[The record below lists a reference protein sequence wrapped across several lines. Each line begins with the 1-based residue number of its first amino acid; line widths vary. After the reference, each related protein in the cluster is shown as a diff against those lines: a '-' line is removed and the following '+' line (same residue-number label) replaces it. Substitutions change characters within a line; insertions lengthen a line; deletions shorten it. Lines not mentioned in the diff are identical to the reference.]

1 MYKRIIFDLDNTL
14 IKWIDEYDDALKDT
28 LVKYNINFDYHVLT
42 ESIDEYDYNSEVYN
56 SYDLLNYLNNKH
68 NLNLTIDF
76 INDWL
81 DELGTKGDVK
91 EDVVELLK
99 YLSNKYEL
107 VVLTN
112 WEGTCQRNR
121 LKAAGILKYF
131 KEVFGGEV
139 YKKPSEEAFKKAMGP
154 YNIDECIMVG
164 DSMKFDIEPARK
176 LGIKTY
182 MVGYDIDSILDL
194 KEML

>member
-1 MYKRIIFDLDNTL
+1 MYKKIIFDLDNTL
-14 IKWIDEYDDALKDT
+14 IEWIDEYDNALKDM
-28 LVKYNINFDYHVLT
+28 LFKYNIDFDYHVLT
-42 ESIDEYDYNSEVYN
+42 ESIDEYDYYSEVYN
-56 SYDLLNYLNNKH
+56 SYDLLDYLNNKH

-81 DELGTKGDVK
+81 EELGTKGDVSK
-91 EDVVELLK
+91 EKEELLK
-99 YLSNKYEL
+99 YLSSKYEL

-112 WEGTCQRNR
+112 WEGTCQSNR
-121 LKAAGILKYF
+121 LRHAGILKYF

-139 YKKPSEEAFKKAMGP
+139 YKKPSEIAFKKAMEP
-154 YNIDECIMVG
+154 YNIDECVMVG
-164 DSMKFDIEPARK
+164 DSMKFDIEPAKK

>member
-1 MYKRIIFDLDNTL
+1 MYKKIIFDLDNTL
-14 IKWIDEYDDALKDT
+14 IKWIDKYDDALKET
-28 LVKYNINFDYHVLT
+28 LIKYNIDFDYYLLSK
-42 ESIDEYDYNSEVYN
+42 SIDEYDYNSEIYN
-56 SYDLLNYLNNKH
+56 SYELLKYLNNKH

-81 DELGTKGDVK
+81 DKLGTKGDVSN
-91 EDVVELLK
+91 EVIELLK
-99 YLSNKYEL
+99 YLSSKYEL

-112 WEGTCQRNR
+112 WESTCQINR
-121 LKAAGILKYF
+121 LKHAGILKYF
-131 KEVFGGEV
+131 KKVFGGEV
-139 YKKPSEEAFKKAMGP
+139 YKKPSKEAFKKAMEP

-164 DSMKFDIEPARK
+164 DSMKFDIEPAKK

>member
-1 MYKRIIFDLDNTL
+1 M
-14 IKWIDEYDDALKDT
+14 
-28 LVKYNINFDYHVLT
+28 
-42 ESIDEYDYNSEVYN
+42 
-56 SYDLLNYLNNKH
+56 NYLNDKH

-81 DELGTKGDVK
+81 EKIGTKGDVSSS
-91 EDVVELLK
+91 VVELLK
-99 YLSNKYEL
+99 YLSSKYEL

-121 LKAAGILKYF
+121 LEAAGILKYF
-131 KEVFGGEV
+131 KEVYGGEV
-139 YKKPSEEAFKKAMGP
+139 YKKPSHEAFKKAMGP

-164 DSMKFDIEPARK
+164 DSMKFDIEPAKK